1 MAGHLHWLSECLFH
15 KINTELKIFAINVG
29 DNDDE
34 KKMIHG
40 R

>member
-15 KINTELKIFAINVG
+15 KSNTDTEDFAINVRH
-29 DNDDE
+29 NDKE

-40 R
+40 T